1 MKTMAPLGQ
10 HNADLITCRR
20 LAAWCG
26 VVAILLGLLGLASW
40 VTGAWTITSLRP
52 QYVPMSPSTA
62 LAFLCQGVILW
73 LQAQGRLISRGRGA
87 AMAVAGL
94 VAFWG
99 LLGGVEYF
107 VKIDLNLEGL
117 LTSLGYKLGLV
128 WPTDISPVTG
138 VLFFLAGIG
147 LLLLLKSVF
156 RRGAGQPAV
165 MLGCLVAFSGFTGL
179 SGYLF
184 GTPLLYGGD
193 IIPVAATTSLA
204 FLVLGTGVAVA
215 AGPDFY
221 PLNLFFGPSTRT
233 RLTRIFLPLVLSLI
247 LAQAIVHEF
256 FTAVLP
262 MPPALVAALTALAF
276 IIITIVVVE
285 RAGTGIGDALDRAE
299 EALRESEQRYRT
311 LVENIDLGISVIDKD
326 YRIVMS
332 NAAQGKLLERP
343 IGDFLERECF
353 REFEK
358 REAVCSHCPG
368 TKAMAT
374 GQKHVFE
381 LTTARDDGS
390 RFDVRINAF
399 PYRAP
404 DGAITGF
411 IEVVE
416 DITERKQAEE
426 ALRLAAHKWQT
437 TFDAIGDA
445 VCLLDRECKVLQGNQ
460 AMATLVGRP
469 LPEIIGRQCWEV
481 VHGTA
486 GPIEGCPIGRMRESR
501 VRETM
506 TLPLG
511 DRWFHVMVDP
521 ILNESG
527 EVTGAV
533 HIVADITAYQ
543 LAIQKIRD
551 LNTLLKAIKDINEAL
566 LRVKSE
572 SELFQQ
578 TCDLLMGVP
587 YVRFAWIGLLDPKSP
602 EIRVA
607 AHAGYEQGYLAS
619 MRVTWDDTERGQGP
633 SGEAIRTQTPVVIED
648 MDTDPR
654 LAPWRE
660 EARMRGYH
668 SNVSLPLVHQKEVIG
683 VLNVYS
689 GKPNAFGPEEIE
701 FLVQVAGDIAVGV
714 KSLRLEQGLEET
726 LRKVQKTLNDTVLVL
741 GSTVET
747 RDPYTA
753 GHQQRVAKLASAIA
767 QAMGFSPDYI
777 EGMRVLGY
785 LHDLGKIAVP
795 AEILSRPGKISP
807 HEFNLIK
814 VHPQVGYDITKNI
827 EFPWPVAQGILQHH
841 ERLDGSGYPNGL
853 ADPDIIK
860 EAKILA
866 VADVVEAMAS
876 YRPYRPALGIEKAL
890 AEIIKNKGVLYD
902 SEAVDACVKLFQ
914 ECGFAFD

>member
-10 HNADLITCRR
+10 HKADLVTSRL
-20 LAAWCG
+20 LAAGCG
-26 VVAILLGLLGLASW
+26 GVAALFGLMGLASW
-40 VTGAWTITSLRP
+40 ITGAWTITSLRP

-73 LQAQGRLISRGRGA
+73 LQARGRLISRGRGA
-87 AMAVAGL
+87 ARAVAGL
-94 VAFWG
+94 VALWG
-99 LLGGVEYF
+99 LLGGVEYY

-117 LTSLGYKLGLV
+117 LTTLSHKLGLA

-147 LLLLLKSVF
+147 LLLLLKPVF
-156 RRGAGQPAV
+156 RRDAGQLAV

-179 SGYLF
+179 LGYLF
-184 GTPLLYGGD
+184 GSPLLYGGD

-204 FLVLGTGVAVA
+204 FLVLGTGLAVAV
-215 AGPDFY
+215 GPDFY

-256 FTAVLP
+256 FTAVFPL
-262 MPPALVAALTALAF
+262 PPALMAALTALAF

-285 RAGTGIGDALDRAE
+285 RAGTGIGDTLDRAE
-299 EALRESEQRYRT
+299 EALRASEERYRT

-326 YRIVMS
+326 YRVVMT

-343 IGDFLERECF
+343 VGDFIGRECF

-374 GQKHVFE
+374 GQKHVLE

-416 DITERKQAEE
+416 DITDRKQAEE

-445 VCLLDRECKVLQGNQ
+445 VCLLDRECKVLQCNQ
-460 AMATLVGRP
+460 ATMNLVGRP
-469 LPEIIGRQCWEV
+469 LSEIIGRQCWEV
-481 VHGTA
+481 VHGTT

-521 ILNESG
+521 ILNEAG

-533 HIVADITAYQ
+533 HIVADITEYQ
-543 LAIQKIRD
+543 RATQEIKD

-572 SELFQQ
+572 PELFEQ
-578 TCDLLMGVP
+578 TCDLLLAVP

-607 AHAGYEQGYLAS
+607 AHAGYEQGYLDS
-619 MRVTWDDTERGQGP
+619 MRVTRDDTEWGQGP
-633 SGEAIRTQTPVVIED
+633 SGEAIRTRTPVVIED
-648 MDTDPR
+648 IDTDPR

-660 EARMRGYH
+660 EARLRSYR
-668 SNVSLPLVHQKEVIG
+668 SNVSLPLVHQKEIIG

-714 KSLRLEQGLEET
+714 KSLRLEQGLAET
-726 LRKVQKTLNDTVLVL
+726 LKKVQKTLNDTVQVL
-741 GSTVET
+741 ASTVET

-767 QAMGFSPDYI
+767 QALGFPPDRI

-785 LHDLGKIAVP
+785 LHDLGKISVP
-795 AEILSRPGKISP
+795 GEILNRPGKIST
-807 HEFNLIK
+807 HEYNLIK
-814 VHPQVGYDITKNI
+814 MHPKAGYDIIKNI
-827 EFPWPVAQGILQHH
+827 EFPWPVAQAILQHH
-841 ERLDGSGYPNGL
+841 ERLDGSGYPDGL
-853 ADPDIIK
+853 AGRDIIK

-876 YRPYRPALGIEKAL
+876 HRPYRAALGIEEAL
-890 AEIIKNKGVLYD
+890 EEITKNSGKLYD
-902 SEAVDACVKLFQ
+902 PEVVEVCVQLLK
-914 ECGFAFD
+914 EGGFAFD